1 MTWYDDAMR
10 TIVDLPDA
18 QRDVLDAWCRR
29 EGISRAEA
37 VRRAIAAHV
46 RAVPAET
53 PDPAYG
59 LWSGRVRDGLT
70 YERRL
75 RREWD
80 AARPTRRVGRPVTRS
95 KAGAKTR

>member
-10 TIVDLPDA
+10 TIVDLPPN
-18 QRDVLDAWCRR
+18 QLDALDALCRR

-37 VRRAIAAHV
+37 VRRAVAQHV
-46 RAVPAET
+46 RQARAAG
-53 PDPAYG
+53 PDPAFG
-59 LWSGRVRDGLT
+59 LWRKARVDGLR

-80 AARPTRRVGRPVTRS
+80 PR
-95 KAGAKTR
+95 